1 MECGGGNGHEEKCVD
16 PASQLKATFKPELQT
31 RVSLPRHPGVRLM
44 SAGGRHATL
53 APEAPGPDF
62 PRVDRFLESEA
73 AAHALT
79 FAFASGLIDRL
90 ARRAN
95 TSAAGLAEELRVELP
110 HAACLTGLL
119 IGAGIAAEPAPGRI
133 GLSEAFRAVLPF
145 RDLIEAKLAFAA
157 AASEDLRRHFPA
169 FVADLPAFMA
179 ASRTFAL
186 FRYDRCFE
194 ITPENLDATRRWVAY
209 TTCLTRYEAG
219 PCFDRIE
226 PGRHRRLLDLGGN
239 SGEFAAQ
246 ACRRAPA
253 LTATVFD
260 LPVVCA
266 LGRENLA
273 GRPDAARV
281 AFHPGDMRCDPLPEG
296 HDLIT
301 FKSVLHDWPAEAVR
315 ALIGRA
321 AHALAPGG
329 RVVIYERAPM
339 PLRERALGYVQSA
352 DLVFQP
358 FFREADLYTETLAAL
373 GFVDTTV
380 RRLALETPFHLIE
393 ARKPGDLP

>member
-1 MECGGGNGHEEKCVD
+1 M
-16 PASQLKATFKPELQT
+16 
-31 RVSLPRHPGVRLM
+31 
-44 SAGGRHATL
+44 
-53 APEAPGPDF
+53 
-62 PRVDRFLESEA
+62 DRFLESEA
-73 AAHALT
+73 AAHALS

-90 ARRAN
+90 ARR
-95 TSAAGLAEELRVELP
+95 SDIAAAVLADEFRLAPPQL
-110 HAACLTGLL
+110 ACLTGLL
-119 IGAGIAAEPAPGRI
+119 VGAGIAAEPEPGRI
-133 GLSEAFRAVLPF
+133 GLSEAFRAVLPC

-179 ASRTFAL
+179 ASRTFEL

-219 PCFDRIE
+219 PCLDRIE
-226 PGRHRRLLDLGGN
+226 PASHRRLLDLGGN

-253 LTATVFD
+253 LDATVFD

-273 GRPDAARV
+273 DRPEGARV
-281 AFHPGDMRCDPLPEG
+281 AFRAGDMRRDPLPEG

-301 FKSVLHDWPAEAVR
+301 LKSVLHDWPAEAAR
-315 ALIGRA
+315 ALLERA
-321 AHALAPGG
+321 AQALAPGG
-329 RVVIYERAPM
+329 RLVIYERAPM
-339 PLRERALGYVQSA
+339 DLRARAPGYVQSA

-358 FFREADLYTETLAAL
+358 FFREADLYTETLETH
-373 GFVDTTV
+373 GFVAVSV
-380 RRLALETPFHLIE
+380 RRIALEAPFHLIE
-393 ARKPGDLP
+393 ARKPGGAP

>member
-1 MECGGGNGHEEKCVD
+1 M
-16 PASQLKATFKPELQT
+16 P
-31 RVSLPRHPGVRLM
+31 
-44 SAGGRHATL
+44 AGGRQAGS
-53 APEAPGPDF
+53 APEPAGPDF

-73 AAHALT
+73 AAHALS

-90 ARRAN
+90 ARR
-95 TSAAGLAEELRVELP
+95 SDIAAAVLADEFRLAPPQL
-110 HAACLTGLL
+110 ACLTGLL
-119 IGAGIAAEPAPGRI
+119 VGAGIAAEPEPGRI
-133 GLSEAFRAVLPF
+133 RLSEAFRAVLPC

-179 ASRTFAL
+179 ASRTFEL

-194 ITPENLDATRRWVAY
+194 ITPENLEATRRWVGY

-219 PCFDRIE
+219 PCLNRIE
-226 PGRHRRLLDLGGN
+226 PASHRRLLDLGGN

-253 LTATVFD
+253 LAATVFD

-273 GRPDAARV
+273 DRPEGARV
-281 AFHPGDMRCDPLPEG
+281 AFRAGDMRRDPLPEG
-296 HDLIT
+296 HDLVT
-301 FKSVLHDWPAEAVR
+301 LKSVLHDWPAEAAR
-315 ALIGRA
+315 ALLERA
-321 AHALAPGG
+321 AQALAPGG
-329 RVVIYERAPM
+329 RLVIYERAPM
-339 PLRERALGYVQSA
+339 DLRARPPGYVQSA

-358 FFREADLYTETLAAL
+358 FFREADLYTETLETL
-373 GFVDTTV
+373 GFVAVSV
-380 RRLALETPFHLIE
+380 RRIALETPFHLIE
-393 ARKPGDLP
+393 ARKPGGAP